1 MKKTSTVKKN
11 NTVTKSV
18 KGTKTKTKKTTAPK
32 ANRSVGRPKKSVAE
46 TTEHAM
52 LLTATA
58 VDDLGKK
65 LIAKMRRG
73 NVKFTFINRLGKEIT
88 TMGTLI
94 KSKIPT
100 TRKVAGATKP
110 RDKEYVVFYD
120 VLHGVRRQFNRN
132 QVVAVFAQ

>member
-1 MKKTSTVKKN
+1 MKKTNTVKKN
-11 NTVTKSV
+11 
-18 KGTKTKTKKTTAPK
+18 TKTVKNKTTKNAAPK
-32 ANRSVGRPKKSVAE
+32 ANRSVGRPKKTLAQTTQQAMMLTAE
-46 TTEHAM
+46 T
-52 LLTATA
+52 

-132 QVVAVFAQ
+132 QVVAVFA

>member
-1 MKKTSTVKKN
+1 MKKTNETKKN
-11 NTVTKSV
+11 NVV
-18 KGTKTKTKKTTAPK
+18 KTTAKK
-32 ANRSVGRPKKSVAE
+32 AGRPKKSITETTQAAMMLTAE
-46 TTEHAM
+46 T
-52 LLTATA
+52 

-73 NVKFTFINRLGKEIT
+73 NVKFTFINRLGKQIT

-94 KSKIPT
+94 KSKVPT

-132 QVVAVFAQ
+132 QVVAVYA